1 VHESLFGRPAQEDPS
16 SRGLGEAQGRPKSE
30 AARTFGVS
38 RSCVKPYAATRREG
52 RPLSPRKHPKHPGS
66 EPKLDE
72 RARKILQADVV
83 EARPATTLKDRCRF
97 LQEALGVWVSESTL
111 SRLLRKM
118 GFSPKDGACSRART
132 RRVLEGRLA
141 RPGLRQACAKR
152 DGKRFVFVDECS
164 SNTSLSPIYGWSR
177 KGKRVCF
184 ETPRNWGTNLT
195 LLSSMSVEGMGA
207 SMVVE
212 GSRPRRPSSRPTRS
226 ESWLP
231 Y

>member
-1 VHESLFGRPAQEDPS
+1 LVHESLFKPIFGRPAQEDPS
-16 SRGLGEAQGRPKSE
+16 SRGQGEAQGRPKSE

-38 RSCVKPYAATRREG
+38 RSSVKPYAAARRGREG

-72 RARKILQADVV
+72 RARKILQADV

-118 GFSPKDGACSRART
+118 GFSPKDGACSDGACSRART

-141 RPGLRQACAKR
+141 RPGLRQAGWEALR
-152 DGKRFVFVDECS
+152 VRGRVLLEHLALADLRLVAQGK
-164 SNTSLSPIYGWSR
+164 
-177 KGKRVCF
+177 
-184 ETPRNWGTNLT
+184 
-195 LLSSMSVEGMGA
+195 EG
-207 SMVVE
+207 V
-212 GSRPRRPSSRPTRS
+212 
-226 ESWLP
+226 LP
-231 Y
+231 DAA